1 MSKQLLINELLFIMS
16 LILDSDPIGPV
27 LEIQTSVDRALEIVS
42 VLEFLPGSVDLGDS
56 DPRARAVRTV
66 YEEMNIFTLDGEKDE
81 RIPVDGIHE
90 MCRNPVFRVPANQRK
105 GYIVSAVIDRLDASL
120 KRNHMKDLGEHFE
133 TSIAELVGE
142 NKTRRAKI
150 FILSNRYAT
159 LGEQYPAVDLGTR
172 AGCFLKWIRDSM
184 KEILASMKLG
194 EVLVVAVISWYREC
208 LERYTV
214 TKGAG
219 VYDLSGWAEC
229 LEM

>member
-1 MSKQLLINELLFIMS
+1 MNS
-16 LILDSDPIGPV
+16 ILDSDPIGPV
-27 LEIQTSVDRALEIVS
+27 LDIHTSVDRALEIVS
-42 VLEFLPGSVDLGDS
+42 ALEFLPGSVDLGDS
-56 DPRARAVRTV
+56 DPRAQAGRTV

-81 RIPVDGIHE
+81 RIPVDRIHE
-90 MCRNPVFRVPANQRK
+90 MCRNPVFRIPVNQRK
-105 GYIVSAVIDRLDASL
+105 GYMVSAVIDRLDASL

-142 NKTRRAKI
+142 NKTRQAKI
-150 FILSNRYAT
+150 LVLSNRYAT
-159 LGEQYPAVDLGTR
+159 LGEQYPSVDLGTR

-184 KEILASMKLG
+184 KEILALMKLG
-194 EVLVVAVISWYREC
+194 EVLVVAAISWYREC